1 MDGFR
6 ACLATI
12 LVVMTGGCTSFNAK
26 ITGSERSGSE
36 QLLLTGISDQ
46 AIACLNFGPL
56 AGAHVFLDDSHIK
69 AEDDDWITFSLRR
82 TMARQGLLLVS
93 DEDDADVVVEA
104 AVAAYGTD
112 ETDCRI
118 ALPTLSSFGALPI
131 AASSPDAISRKNRQ
145 DAVVKLALIAT
156 DHTSHRLVWESG
168 TILKTGTLDRRF
180 FGTRE
185 IKRSSSLPQLDSY
198 PRR

>member
-1 MDGFR
+1 MAR
-6 ACLATI
+6 IMAPLVAIMALAF
-12 LVVMTGGCTSFNAK
+12 GGCSSFTARITS
-26 ITGSERSGSE
+26 SERSGSE

-46 AIACLNFGPL
+46 AIECLNFAPL
-56 AGAHVFLDDSHIK
+56 AGAHVYLDDSHID
-69 AEDDDWITFSLRR
+69 ATDDDWITFSLRR

-93 DEDDADVVVEA
+93 DEDDAEVVVDA

-118 ALPTLSSFGALPI
+118 ALPSVSSFGAIPLPTGN
-131 AASSPDAISRKNRQ
+131 PDAISRKNRQ
-145 DAVVKLALIAT
+145 DAVIKLALMAT
-156 DHTSHRLVWESG
+156 DRASHRLVWESG

-185 IKRSSSLPQLDSY
+185 VKRSSSLAELDPY